1 MQKAADE
8 AATGRPDWPRFR
20 AGVSTGPVLLGN
32 VGTREQRSFA
42 AIGDTTNVAARLQA
56 AASPG
61 KVVVDSETAGALGDG
76 AVLEDLGELRLKG
89 RSEPVRAFVV
99 TRLR

>member
-1 MQKAADE
+1 
-8 AATGRPDWPRFR
+8 
-20 AGVSTGPVLLGN
+20 VLVGN

-61 KVVVDSETAGALGDG
+61 QVVVDADTAAALGDE
-76 AVLEDLGELRLKG
+76 AVLEGLGELELKG
-89 RSEPVRAFVV
+89 RSQPVRAFGLV
-99 TRLR
+99 RLG